1 MTARFRIIIDPQ
13 LRRKIAMLEQA
24 AASRPDSLRAR
35 ELHALKLGLR
45 ALAGGREEDFNGKRL
60 GYSPGHHDLRDC
72 AEIKVPVVPEFR
84 YGHDLGPSHRLLYR
98 EFEPEDG
105 GLPYRQAICFEHRGD
120 DLPFEV
126 AGARLG
132 REVGQPDVALT
143 HLPNYRPTFQRG
155 GAEPTGPP
163 RLPLPPDLRKA
174 LAAAADVAPTSG
186 SVRPG
191 APAQQPPRTARGRG
205 TSTGREI

>member
-35 ELHALKLGLR
+35 ELHALKVGLR
-45 ALAGGREEDFNGKRL
+45 ALAGGREEDFGGKRL
-60 GYSPGHHDLRDC
+60 GYSRGHHDLRDC
-72 AEIKVPVVPEFR
+72 AEIKVPVVPEVR

-105 GLPYRQAICFEHRGD
+105 GLPYREAICFEHRGD

-126 AGARLG
+126 AGS
-132 REVGQPDVALT
+132 
-143 HLPNYRPTFQRG
+143 
-155 GAEPTGPP
+155 PP
-163 RLPLPPDLRKA
+163 RP
-174 LAAAADVAPTSG
+174 
-186 SVRPG
+186 
-191 APAQQPPRTARGRG
+191 
-205 TSTGREI
+205 